1 MGHWELAAC
10 LGVAVAGVL
19 VFLAL
24 VAQELRLLNR
34 SIKLQK
40 NLEAERQAR
49 QCAQEC

>member
-10 LGVAVAGVL
+10 LGGAVAGVL
-19 VFLAL
+19 VFLTL

-40 NLEAERQAR
+40 AHEAEWQAR
-49 QCAQEC
+49 QHALQD